1 MNLWGNY
8 MSENNDKGS
17 ILVLVG
23 LVIVTTVNIL
33 DKLIELNEF
42 VAVVLDLIALVCF
55 IVYLVKFFR
64 SKRYE
69 E

>member
-1 MNLWGNY
+1 MN
-8 MSENNDKGS
+8 ENNNKGS
-17 ILVLVG
+17 ILVLIG

-42 VAVVLDLIALVCF
+42 VAVGLDLITLVCF

-64 SKRYE
+64 NKK
-69 E
+69 